1 MGERFSR
8 GKKIK
13 KLVEKEK
20 EERNKIGEESKFV
33 GRRVFSLEKKEKKKR
48 EEESLCVRRAFFF
61 SFISFLS
68 TAKSTEDVPW
78 VSRKLNRRN

>member
-48 EEESLCVRRAFFF
+48 EEESLCVR
-61 SFISFLS
+61 
-68 TAKSTEDVPW
+68 
-78 VSRKLNRRN
+78 

>member
-61 SFISFLS
+61 FLSFLFFPRQS
-68 TAKSTEDVPW
+68 PRKM
-78 VSRKLNRRN
+78 SRGYRAS

>member
-33 GRRVFSLEKKEKKKR
+33 GRRVFSLEKKEKKKK

-61 SFISFLS
+61 FFHFFSFHGKVHGRCPVGI
-68 TAKSTEDVPW
+68 AQAEP
-78 VSRKLNRRN
+78 